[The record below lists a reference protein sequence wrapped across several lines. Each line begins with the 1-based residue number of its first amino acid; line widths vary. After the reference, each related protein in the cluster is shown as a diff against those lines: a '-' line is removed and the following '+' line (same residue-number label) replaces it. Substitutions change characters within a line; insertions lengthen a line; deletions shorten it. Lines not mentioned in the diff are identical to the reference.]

1 MPPAIGTLKDGHDV
15 TRIEHAVT
23 KSCSLPPNGESTSR
37 CIVAVFVGHGSHRRS
52 LAAFHAGHPIHEV
65 SAVRSFNAPRR
76 ASPELQVLREV
87 GLYLTEVGA
96 RKVRSREVR
105 GCNVSSPETGVRQIC
120 ACEAINKA
128 VVRFRSQ
135 VHPGKTGPAKI
146 RIYGQE
152 RSGRME
158 VRERMPCSFPWLTSA
173 VWEPSD
179 VSSPNAFS

>member
-1 MPPAIGTLKDGHDV
+1 
-15 TRIEHAVT
+15 
-23 KSCSLPPNGESTSR
+23 
-37 CIVAVFVGHGSHRRS
+37 VAVFVGHGSHGRS

-87 GLYLTEVGA
+87 GLAGDCDARQLRHRQITYITEVGA